1 MLLVL
6 IDLITKLGLLLTG
19 AVNQILV
26 RQINKIILKH
36 ENKVNQFNGAIW
48 GILKYLGVTLV
59 WQTNII
65 FN

>member
-1 MLLVL
+1 MLLFL
-6 IDLITKLGLLLTG
+6 IDLITKLGLLKIG
-19 AVNQILV
+19 AVNQIFV
-26 RQINKIILKH
+26 KQTNKMMLKH
-36 ENKVNQFNGAIW
+36 VNKVNQFNGAIW